1 MEIVVLSIGWSLG
14 GPVFVGTILF
24 SFTIGSVVG
33 FTLPQCQR
41 LVNRIIERG
50 MTVENIDKGTIRVNN
65 YDGISK
71 EVR

>member
-1 MEIVVLSIGWSLG
+1 MEIVVLAIGWKLG
-14 GPVFVGTILF
+14 GPVFIGTLLF
-24 SFTIGSVVG
+24 SLTIGSVVG

-41 LVNRIIERG
+41 FVDRFIERG
-50 MTVENIDKGTIRVNN
+50 MKVENIDKGTIRVNN